1 MIELL
6 HVEKRYPNATPLKD
20 VCAKIQDGEVIAVIG
35 PSGTGKS
42 TLLRCINR
50 LETPTAGKIIVDGED
65 ITAPGCS
72 LSAVRRKMGMVFQS
86 FNLFNHLTVIENVI
100 AAPMDLKKASKN
112 EAWQKGMRLLRT
124 VGLGDRAYSYPD
136 ELSGGQKQRAA
147 IARALAMDPSV
158 ILLDEPTSNLD
169 SLNEAVILKALKE
182 EAKGKTVLLVSHRKS
197 TMRVA
202 DTEIAM

>member
-20 VCAKIQDGEVIAVIG
+20 VCAEIQDGEVIAVIG

-72 LSAVRRKMGMVFQS
+72 LSAVRRKMGMVFRSGLATGPTAIRMNSQEVRNS
-86 FNLFNHLTVIENVI
+86 VR
-100 AAPMDLKKASKN
+100 
-112 EAWQKGMRLLRT
+112 RLH
-124 VGLGDRAYSYPD
+124 GLSQWIPR
-136 ELSGGQKQRAA
+136 
-147 IARALAMDPSV
+147 
-158 ILLDEPTSNLD
+158 
-169 SLNEAVILKALKE
+169 
-182 EAKGKTVLLVSHRKS
+182 
-197 TMRVA
+197 
-202 DTEIAM
+202 

>member
-72 LSAVRRKMGMVFQS
+72 LNAVRRKMGMV
-86 FNLFNHLTVIENVI
+86 I
-100 AAPMDLKKASKN
+100 AKP
-112 EAWQKGMRLLRT
+112 
-124 VGLGDRAYSYPD
+124 
-136 ELSGGQKQRAA
+136 A
-147 IARALAMDPSV
+147 IASA
-158 ILLDEPTSNLD
+158 PT
-169 SLNEAVILKALKE
+169 
-182 EAKGKTVLLVSHRKS
+182 H
-197 TMRVA
+197 
-202 DTEIAM
+202 